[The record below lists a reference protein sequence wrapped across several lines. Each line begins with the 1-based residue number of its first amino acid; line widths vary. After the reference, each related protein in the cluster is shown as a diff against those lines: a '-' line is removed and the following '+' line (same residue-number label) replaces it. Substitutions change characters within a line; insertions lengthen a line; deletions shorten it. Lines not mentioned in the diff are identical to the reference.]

1 MPPMVI
7 RVGGSWALALLVVT
21 SVGCSKKKS
30 ADREHA
36 AASKQEATAVS
47 ADKAILGCALAK
59 QCGEAAV
66 AAGVPW
72 KNHGSSMLSAAERGN
87 EAGCNEAA
95 FIMLRAAALEPL
107 LSPPAGC
114 KTDMDALF
122 EAVGRP
128 FDNCR
133 LLEECAGALDAK
145 FTQEAAMARD
155 VATSAKREGTFG
167 GERICLQTWTALL
180 EKAPVALAE
189 WPKACGGQ
197 L

>member
-1 MPPMVI
+1 MRPMTI
-7 RVGGSWALALLVVT
+7 RVGGSWALAVLVVT
-21 SVGCSKKKS
+21 SVGCSNKQS

-36 AASKQEATAVS
+36 AASTHEPAPAP
-47 ADKAILGCALAK
+47 ADKTILGCELAK

-72 KNHGSSMLSAAERGN
+72 KNHGRSMLSAAARDN
-87 EAGCNEAA
+87 EPGCNEAA
-95 FIMLRAAALEPL
+95 FIMLRAAALEPR

-128 FDNCR
+128 FDNCK

-155 VATSAKREGTFG
+155 VAKSARREGTFG
-167 GERICLQTWTALL
+167 GERICLRTWTALL

-189 WPKACGGQ
+189 WPKTCGGQ